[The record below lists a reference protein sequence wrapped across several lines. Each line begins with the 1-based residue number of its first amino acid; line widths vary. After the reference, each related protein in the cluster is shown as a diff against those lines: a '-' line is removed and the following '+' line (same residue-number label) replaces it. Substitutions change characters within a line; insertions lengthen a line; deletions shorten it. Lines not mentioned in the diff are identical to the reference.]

1 MNTQFLLLCRIFTQ
15 WPYFFIDDTIRFPDS
30 DFQIPL
36 MKKIHQVPYQIHRI
50 LPILRKGG
58 GIPMTKR
65 KIEKVKEKSYPLYRF
80 TEKYIRQKT
89 S

>member
-15 WPYFFIDDTIRFPDS
+15 WPYFFIDDIIRFPDS

-58 GIPMTKR
+58 DTNDQTKNW
-65 KIEKVKEKSYPLYRF
+65 KS
-80 TEKYIRQKT
+80 
-89 S
+89 